1 MWLWQN
7 LTLSVALASSW
18 QIISI
23 NVLTLR
29 WLLLHYDPNTD
40 GTNSSM
46 HPWNIFW
53 HCPQPSTPLN
63 QPPTDHYS
71 LPICCSPHSRQ
82 QRCNRPFFFYSGMQF
97 CIFAGCANVSEHR
110 SPKEL
115 KTSEFILHI
124 GICIAVYDCKLFFTL
139 GKLMTWG
146 VFMYF
151 FSRSFC
157 VLSNVFLPS
166 ISKE

>member
-1 MWLWQN
+1 M
-7 LTLSVALASSW
+7 
-18 QIISI
+18 
-23 NVLTLR
+23 
-29 WLLLHYDPNTD
+29 
-40 GTNSSM
+40 
-46 HPWNIFW
+46 FW
-53 HCPQPSTPLN
+53 HSDDSYFIMTQTQMVQTAPCIHETYFGIARSPAHLWTSHPLTIIHCQFVAVLIRGSN
-63 QPPTDHYS
+63 AVTGLFS
-71 LPICCSPHSRQ
+71 FS
-82 QRCNRPFFFYSGMQF
+82 SGMQF